1 MGVLVALLAGL
12 ALGVVVAWSRNERL
26 MRAALALQPI
36 GSLWVNAIRMTV
48 IPLVV
53 SLLITGVASVAD
65 LKSTGRLG
73 RRTLGV
79 FGALLVVGAVV
90 PALVMPGVFALF
102 PWPSGTIPLPP
113 GTAEATALVAGN
125 EAPVGVMQWLITL
138 VPPNPV
144 EAAASGNMVSLIV
157 FVFLV
162 ALATAR
168 SAADVREPLVAFF
181 RAVGAV
187 MLRLV
192 GWIIAIAPVAI
203 FCLVVPLAAQSGASL
218 VGAVGFY
225 IASFAIGC
233 AIVVALLYP
242 IVRALGGIGVAQFAR
257 AVLPTQLIGMSC
269 SSSIASL
276 PAMVA
281 SAERLGIAPRVSGF
295 VLPLAVSVFKPA
307 AGVAWVTGALFVARV
322 YGIALDARAL
332 GIIAAA
338 AIFLSFAAPGVPRG
352 AFLLLTP
359 LFVAI
364 GLRPEGIGVLIAVDL
379 LPDMFATVVNVTA
392 DVAAAAL
399 VARSG
404 ADAAT
409 GADGGGAPYGG
420 GAPSGLRSSG
430 DFVPCPRFPDPVPLV
445 GRERDLERR
454 DRRLQRLQASRAG
467 DRERARRVAEDPGVD
482 DRQRCHAVG
491 MGDIVEDRTH
501 SERRFVIPR
510 HEAPAA

>member
-1 MGVLVALLAGL
+1 MRL
-12 ALGVVVAWSRNERL
+12 ALAI
-26 MRAALALQPI
+26 QPI
-36 GSLWVNAIRMTV
+36 GTLWVNAIRMTV

-65 LKSTGRLG
+65 LRSTGRLG
-73 RRTLGV
+73 TRALAV

-90 PALVMPGVFALF
+90 PAVVMPAVFALF
-102 PWPSGTIPLPP
+102 PWPTGTIPLPA
-113 GTAEATALVAGN
+113 GTSEATQLLAGSH
-125 EAPVGVMQWLITL
+125 APVGVVEWFTTL
-138 VPPNPV
+138 VPANPV
-144 EAAASGNMVSLIV
+144 EAAASGNMVSLVV

-168 SAADVREPLVAFF
+168 SAPAVREPLVAFF
-181 RAVGAV
+181 RSLGEV
-187 MLRLV
+187 MLLLV
-192 GWIIAIAPVAI
+192 RWIIALAPVAI

-225 IASFAIGC
+225 IASFAIGSV
-233 AIVVALLYP
+233 IVVALLYP
-242 IVRALGGIGVAQFAR
+242 IVRVVGGIGVGRFAR

-276 PAMVA
+276 PAMVS

-322 YGIALDARAL
+322 YGVSLDARAL

-364 GLRPEGIGVLIAVDL
+364 GLPPEGIGVLIAVDL
-379 LPDMFATVVNVTA
+379 IPDMFATVVNVTA
-392 DVAAAAL
+392 DVAAAAI
-399 VARSG
+399 VAPG
-404 ADAAT
+404 L
-409 GADGGGAPYGG
+409 GNAP
-420 GAPSGLRSSG
+420 
-430 DFVPCPRFPDPVPLV
+430 
-445 GRERDLERR
+445 ERD
-454 DRRLQRLQASRAG
+454 DGS
-467 DRERARRVAEDPGVD
+467 
-482 DRQRCHAVG
+482 
-491 MGDIVEDRTH
+491 
-501 SERRFVIPR
+501 
-510 HEAPAA
+510 